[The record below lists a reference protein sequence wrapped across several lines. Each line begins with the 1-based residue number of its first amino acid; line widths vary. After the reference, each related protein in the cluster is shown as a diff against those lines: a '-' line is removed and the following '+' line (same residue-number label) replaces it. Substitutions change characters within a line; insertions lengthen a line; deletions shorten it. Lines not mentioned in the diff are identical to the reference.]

1 MSEQRK
7 SVFITGASRGIGHAT
22 AAYFVRNGW
31 RAITCSRDEV
41 PPQCPRDERHAH
53 ITIDLARTDSLPG
66 TIERLHNILEG
77 QALHALVNNAGY
89 SPKTEDGKR
98 LGCLDGD
105 LAVWNET
112 FAINFFAPVYFSR
125 ACAPLL
131 AETGGSI
138 VNITSIAGSRVHPF
152 AGSAYSTS
160 KAALTALTR
169 ELAADLAHLGIRA
182 NAVCPGEINTAILSP
197 GTDALVERIPLKR
210 LGSPDEVAAAI
221 FYLCS
226 EQASYITGA
235 EIPVNGGQDVY

>member
-1 MSEQRK
+1 MPAR
-7 SVFITGASRGIGHAT
+7 R
-22 AAYFVRNGW
+22 AA
-31 RAITCSRDEV
+31 RAHHGRPRADTDE
-41 PPQCPRDERHAH
+41 
-53 ITIDLARTDSLPG
+53 LPG
-66 TIERLHNILEG
+66 TVERLHNILGG
-77 QALHALVNNAGY
+77 QQLHALVNNAGY
-89 SPKTEDGKR
+89 SPKVEGGKR

-105 LAVWNET
+105 MAVWQQT

-131 AETGGSI
+131 AESGGSI
-138 VNITSIAGSRVHPF
+138 VNITSIAGHRVHPF

-197 GTDALVERIPLKR
+197 GTEDIVERIPLKR
-210 LGSPDEVAAAI
+210 LGSPKEVAAAI

-226 EQASYITGA
+226 EEASYITGA

>member
-1 MSEQRK
+1 MSERRN
-7 SVFITGASRGIGHAT
+7 VFITGASRGIGHAT
-22 AAYFVRNGW
+22 ATYFVERGW
-31 RAITCSRDEV
+31 RAVTCSRDEV
-41 PPQCPRDERHAH
+41 PPQCPRGERHEH
-53 ITIDLARTDSLPG
+53 ITVDLAQTHALPG
-66 TIERLHNILEG
+66 TVQRLHNILGGEP
-77 QALHALVNNAGY
+77 LHALVNNAGY
-89 SPKTEDGKR
+89 SPKGESGSR
-98 LGCLDGD
+98 LGCLDGELD
-105 LAVWNET
+105 VWEHT

-131 AETGGSI
+131 AETSGSI

-197 GTDALVERIPLKR
+197 GTEAIVERIPLRR
-210 LGSPDEVAAAI
+210 LGSPKEVAAAI

-226 EQASYITGA
+226 EEASYITGA

>member
-7 SVFITGASRGIGHAT
+7 TVFITGASRGIGHAT

-53 ITIDLARTDSLPG
+53 ITADLGEAEELPNAVN
-66 TIERLHNILEG
+66 RLHNILEG
-77 QALHALVNNAGY
+77 QSLHALVNNAGF
-89 SPKTEDGKR
+89 SPKGEGGKR
-98 LGCLDGD
+98 LGFLDGGMET
-105 LAVWNET
+105 WQQT
-112 FAINFFAPVYFSR
+112 FAINFFAPVFFSR

-131 AETGGSI
+131 AEAGGAI
-138 VNITSIAGSRVHPF
+138 VNVTSIAGHRVHPF

-160 KAALTALTR
+160 KASLTGLTR

-197 GTDALVERIPLKR
+197 GTEELVERIPLKR
-210 LGSPDEVAAAI
+210 LGSPDEVAAVI

-226 EQASYITGA
+226 EQASYVTGA